1 MDSGWKFS
9 SLVCLGKILQ
19 APRSDGLDTRS
30 SSRIFYFLTIPGSCD
45 IKMASKRRRDVSTA
59 DTRLIEI
66 YEDLA
71 NENEEIRLKAAHT
84 LLSEFARP
92 TSSSQQKIKTI
103 LQRLFR
109 GLCSSRK
116 AARLGF
122 SVALTE
128 FLAQIFQSPVEERGL
143 SQNDIL
149 GILDKDTISGGNTS
163 GQVCTFV
170 TVK

>member
-1 MDSGWKFS
+1 
-9 SLVCLGKILQ
+9 
-19 APRSDGLDTRS
+19 
-30 SSRIFYFLTIPGSCD
+30 
-45 IKMASKRRRDVSTA
+45 MASKRRRDVSTA

-92 TSSSQQKIKTI
+92 TSSTQQKIKTI